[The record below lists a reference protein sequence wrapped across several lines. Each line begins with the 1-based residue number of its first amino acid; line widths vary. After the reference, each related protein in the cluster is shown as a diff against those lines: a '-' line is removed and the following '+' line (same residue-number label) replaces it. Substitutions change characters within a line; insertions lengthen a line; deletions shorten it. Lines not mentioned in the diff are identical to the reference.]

1 MSRLIVKGLPRR
13 YDEKL
18 VRELFSSNSDVTDAK
33 VMRTADG
40 RSRQFAFV
48 GFRNAADATLA
59 RQRLHNTYVDAAQIA
74 VEVARAIGEDGGG
87 GARPWSKYSHGSSAF
102 AERNKV
108 VEKEAVGEVPVE
120 KVGKWGDDDDPA
132 KGGKK
137 KDKAFEEF
145 KDAVAKRGKK
155 AVWTDTTQ
163 ATVKKSL
170 VASRKTGGDGLM
182 LQKSHVVFGDD
193 HDGDGEGED
202 ELYEELPG
210 QSAGIEID
218 DEKGEKEDGEEEAK
232 SCGVAEDEEVDDAN
246 YFKSKVKSSLDDD
259 VGTDGNSAR
268 SSSDSESDSD
278 SDSNSDSGSSD
289 SDSDS
294 NGGSSAKVECAGD
307 GAGVG
312 LGGEAGAAVV
322 VAGAGPTRKEY
333 NLGDVDVS
341 ETGRL
346 FVRNLSYSVTEDEL
360 ETLFEPFGAISD
372 IHLVHDPVTKK
383 SRGVAFVLFVVP
395 ENAAKALTELDR
407 KIFHGRLLHVLPG
420 RARPIVR
427 NAEGLDSSAP
437 GSNTFKSER
446 EAARKES
453 ARTGG
458 DSNAFNAL
466 YMSTD
471 AVAGVMAD
479 RYGVG
484 KGDVFGAGGG
494 EAGSAAV
501 RLAAGEARLQMETRE
516 YFLENGIDISVAQAN
531 VGGVRQKKQSRNAFL
546 AKNLPARTTESD
558 LEGLFE
564 KFGSLD
570 RLLLIPS
577 GLLAVVVF
585 DMANDAKKAYSAL
598 AYTRYKD
605 TPLYLEWLPAE
616 AVVENSSKTS
626 AAFEKRAVP
635 TSAKENESE
644 KVEDVKAAGDD
655 TGASNLAESLPQVS
669 VFVKNLNFDTRD
681 DALRKHIVKTL
692 KRQPKIA
699 ASIRA
704 VSVATKPN
712 PKDPAAARLSYGYG
726 FVEFAS
732 ERDAGE
738 AVKLA
743 QGSKLDGHT
752 LELRLANRPNVGPNA
767 KKRSRTVAS
776 KRKPSTKLMIRNVA
790 FEATSRD
797 VRSLFGT
804 FGQVKSIRIP
814 RKQDGSHRGFGFVE
828 FVSKNEATA
837 ALNALGSTHLY
848 GRHLVIDYADETQDG
863 IGSLE
868 ELQAKAAKQVSKRR
882 RIDGKAGE
890 GDTVEEVDD
899 DDARMMDE
907 MYG

>member
-18 VRELFSSNSDVTDAK
+18 VRELFSSNSDVTDSK

-102 AERNKV
+102 AERNVV
-108 VEKEAVGEVPVE
+108 VEKEAVGKVPVE
-120 KVGKWGDDDDPA
+120 KVGKWGDEDDKA
-132 KGGKK
+132 NGGKSN
-137 KDKAFEEF
+137 DKAFEEF

-170 VASRKTGGDGLM
+170 VASRKTGGEGLM
-182 LQKSHVVFGDD
+182 LQKSHVVFGEDD
-193 HDGDGEGED
+193 DCDEEGED

-210 QSAGIEID
+210 PSAGKEGE
-218 DEKGEKEDGEEEAK
+218 DEKGEKEGGEEEAK
-232 SCGVAEDEEVDDAN
+232 SCGVAEDEEVDDAS
-246 YFKSKVKSSLDDD
+246 YFQSKVKSSLDDD
-259 VGTDGNSAR
+259 AGTDGNWAL

-278 SDSNSDSGSSD
+278 SKSVSDSDSSD

-294 NGGSSAKVECAGD
+294 DDGSTVEVERVGGGAEAGL
-307 GAGVG
+307 V
-312 LGGEAGAAVV
+312 GEAGAAVV
-322 VAGAGPTRKEY
+322 VAGTGPTQKEY
-333 NLGDVDVS
+333 NLEDVDVS

-360 ETLFEPFGAISD
+360 ENLFERFGAISD

-395 ENAAKALTELDR
+395 ENAAKALTEVDR

-420 RARPIVR
+420 RARPVVR

-546 AKNLPARTTESD
+546 AKNLPARTTESE
-558 LEGLFE
+558 LEGVFE

-577 GLLAVVVF
+577 GLLAVIVF

-616 AVVENSSKTS
+616 AVVGNSSKTS
-626 AAFEKRAVP
+626 AALEKRAVP
-635 TSAKENESE
+635 TSVEEENM
-644 KVEDVKAAGDD
+644 KVEDVKAGGDD
-655 TGASNLAESLPQVS
+655 TGAATLAESLPQVS

-692 KRQPKIA
+692 KRQPKVA

-743 QGSKLDGHT
+743 QGTKLDGHT

-767 KKRSRTVAS
+767 KKRSRTVAG
-776 KRKPSTKLMIRNVA
+776 KRKPSTKLMIRNLA

-882 RIDGKAGE
+882 RIDGKPGE